1 MNIRCI
7 CKRFARAAGSSLAA
21 LRLPVS
27 FEGRETDRI
36 RFVRMPTAPLLVS
49 MQFQPSRYGVSVQ
62 YK

>member
-1 MNIRCI
+1 MKLRCI
-7 CKRFARAAGSSLAA
+7 CKKFARAAGSSLAA

-36 RFVRMPTAPLLVS
+36 RCVRMPTALLLVS
-49 MQFQPSRYGVSVQ
+49 MQFQPSRNGASVQ